1 MKTVGLRQLKARLS
15 EYVSRSRDGE
25 HIVITDRG
33 REVAELVP
41 LSDARQAMNALREA
55 GRVKWNGGKPKG
67 LRGHSARGEPISETV
82 IEARRRTRSEP

>member
-1 MKTVGLRQLKARLS
+1 MKIIGLKELKARLS
-15 EYVSRSRDGE
+15 EYVNQCKNGE

-41 LSDARQAMNALREA
+41 LSKARRAMNKLRET

-67 LRGHSARGEPISETV
+67 LRGFKVRGRPVSETML
-82 IEARRRTRSEP
+82 EDRR

>member
-1 MKTVGLRQLKARLS
+1 MKTIGLRELKARLS
-15 EYVSRSRDGE
+15 EYVNRSRDGE

-41 LSDARQAMNALREA
+41 LSDARRAMNALREA

-67 LRGHSARGEPISETV
+67 LRGYAVRGEPISETV
-82 IEARRRTRSEP
+82 IELRRRE